1 MGRQEVVR
9 FQTTPESRTGDW
21 QCAFR
26 EHVCYYWNM
35 LSKSHRKSE
44 HVGSFF
50 AGLGPTNCLP
60 RTACAIISTCIQ
72 NLAEKPN
79 TSAAPPWWPLLAAFG
94 RGGRFWPVL
103 AAPEKITLALQLRNG
118 RYRPLQPDI
127 VQHVGSPI
135 MGPGPRPGGRIR
147 KCHIF
152 AHFFSF
158 CIHFVI
164 KASQNLCFSPTYS
177 ATESY
182 KM

>member
-1 MGRQEVVR
+1 M
-9 FQTTPESRTGDW
+9 TIESPPYRTRLDSYD
-21 QCAFR
+21 Q
-26 EHVCYYWNM
+26 
-35 LSKSHRKSE
+35 LPSE
-44 HVGSFF
+44 NG
-50 AGLGPTNCLP
+50 
-60 RTACAIISTCIQ
+60 CAIISTCIQ

-79 TSAAPPWWPLLAAFG
+79 TSAPHLWVQGPALVAAFG
-94 RGGRFWPVL
+94 RFWPLPKRSHSPFSYGMAATGRFEGTSLKKSTPRLWVQGHAL
-103 AAPEKITLALQLRNG
+103 VAAPEKITLALQLRNG

-147 KCHIF
+147 RCHIF

-164 KASQNLCFSPTYS
+164 KASQNWCFSPTYS